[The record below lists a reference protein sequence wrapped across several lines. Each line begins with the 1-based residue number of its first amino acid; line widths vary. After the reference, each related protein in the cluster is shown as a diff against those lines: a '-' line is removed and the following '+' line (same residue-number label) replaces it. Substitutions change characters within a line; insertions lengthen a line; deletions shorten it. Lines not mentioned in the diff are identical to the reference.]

1 MFEPQDHPSDFA
13 YPGAAP
19 TAPYDIAGWTL
30 AYQMAVQ
37 FDRILDPF
45 DAPLDEIQ
53 GPVPP
58 PAANVAEVEGAKGFV
73 LDARMNDSFRAVN
86 RLLAAGQEVRRLAE
100 PLAGGS
106 NSYAPGSFYI
116 PRAPTTL
123 PLLERT
129 AQELGTPF
137 RGVQIEP
144 GKEAVAIQP

>member
-45 DAPLDEIQ
+45 DGPLEEIQ

-58 PAANVAEVEGAKGFV
+58 PPAQVVGVEKANGFF
-73 LDARMNDSFRAVN
+73 LDSRMNDSFRAVN
-86 RLLAAGQEVRRLAE
+86 RLLAAGQEVRRLSE
-100 PLAGGS
+100 PLGINGATF
-106 NSYAPGSFYI
+106 AVGSFYV

-123 PLLERT
+123 SLLERT

-137 RGVQIEP
+137 EGSQIAP
-144 GKEAVAIQP
+144 AKEA